1 MIFLLLTILSSTLIF
16 VIFKI
21 AGRRGIDNY
30 ALITINYAVAAS
42 LGIALAGFP
51 SLSDGNSGWLE
62 VALITGVLF
71 VAIFIVMALTT
82 QKAGIAVATIAAK
95 MSVVIPITFSIFFFR
110 ENISFYKIFSIMI
123 AIVAVMLTIYRE
135 GNGKISLS
143 PALVLPLIL
152 FLGTGTIDSLIKIS
166 QELYIGEDKSIQFSS
181 VLFMIA
187 GLAGIIITVSRPVSR
202 KALLDKRVIV
212 GGLILG
218 VINFGSLY
226 GLINALESDIFDSS
240 VLFGINNI
248 GIVLLSVV
256 MALALFREKLLPVN
270 WIGIVLSVIAIY
282 LLSVI

>member
-1 MIFLLLTILSSTLIF
+1 
-16 VIFKI
+16 
-21 AGRRGIDNY
+21 
-30 ALITINYAVAAS
+30 
-42 LGIALAGFP
+42 
-51 SLSDGNSGWLE
+51 
-62 VALITGVLF
+62 
-71 VAIFIVMALTT
+71 MALTT

-110 ENISFYKIFSIMI
+110 ENISFYKIFSIMV

-152 FLGTGTIDSLIKIS
+152 FIGTGTIDSLIKIS
-166 QELYIGEDKSIQFSS
+166 QELYIGENKSIQFSS

-187 GLAGIIITVSRPVSR
+187 GLTGIIITVARPVSR
-202 KALLDKRVIV
+202 KALLDQRVIV

-218 VINFGSLY
+218 VVNFGSLY

-282 LLSVI
+282 LLSAI